1 MPRDLMTIRLDRS
14 TRRRLGV
21 VARKRGRT
29 ASEVARAALDV
40 WLDAEE
46 GQAGTNPYLAV
57 ADLIGCVRGGDP
69 GRSTRGAAVIA
80 KTLRRRAAKPTRGR

>member
-14 TRRRLGV
+14 TRRRLSV

-29 ASEVARAALDV
+29 ASEVARAALDS
-40 WLDAEE
+40 WLEGEE
-46 GQAGTNPYLAV
+46 GQAGANPYLAI

-69 GRSTRGAAVIA
+69 GRSTRGAAFIA
-80 KTLRRRAAKPTRGR
+80 KTLRRRAAKPARGR